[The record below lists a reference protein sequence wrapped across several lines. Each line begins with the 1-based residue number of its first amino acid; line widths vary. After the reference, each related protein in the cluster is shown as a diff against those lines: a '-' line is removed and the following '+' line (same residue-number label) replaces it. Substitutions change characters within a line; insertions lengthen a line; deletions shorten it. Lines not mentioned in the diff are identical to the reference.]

1 MANTNDILSAV
12 PQSLLLGFA
21 GIGALYLGSKALS
34 YLQFF
39 LNVFVLSG
47 TNLRKYGKKG
57 TWAVVTGA
65 SDGLGKE
72 FASQLAAKGFNL
84 VLISRTESKLQDLS
98 KELEHKFTHIQT
110 KILAMDFSADNDT
123 DYERLAELVRDLDV
137 AILIN
142 NVGQSHSIPTPFVLT
157 EKKEL
162 QDIITIN
169 CMGTLKVT
177 QIVAPGMQQRKRGLI
192 LTMGSFGGWAPTP
205 YLATYSGSKAFL
217 QQWSSSLAV
226 ELKSSN
232 VDVQLCLSY
241 LVTTAMSKVRRTS
254 ALIPSARAFVRSAL
268 GKIGTGTWQT
278 MPDTYTPFWSHALM
292 GWAAETFLGTG
303 SRILRSYNLKMHVD
317 IRNRALKK
325 AAREAKKQ

>member
-1 MANTNDILSAV
+1 MDALNDAMTAI
-12 PQSLLLGFA
+12 PQPVFWVLA
-21 GIGALYLGSKALS
+21 GLGALFVGSKALS
-34 YLQFF
+34 CLQFV
-39 LNVFVLSG
+39 LNVFILSG

-72 FASQLAAKGFNL
+72 FATQLASKGFNL
-84 VLISRTESKLQDLS
+84 VLVSRTQSKLEALA
-98 KELEHKFTHIQT
+98 KELEGKFANLQT
-110 KILAMDFSADNDT
+110 KVLAMDFSADNNT
-123 DYERLAELVRDLDV
+123 DYERLAELVKDLDV
-137 AILIN
+137 GILIN

-162 QDIITIN
+162 QDIVTIN
-169 CMGTLKVT
+169 CLGTLKVT

-217 QQWSSSLAV
+217 QQWSSALAA

-232 VDVQLCLSY
+232 VDVQLVLSY
-241 LVTTAMSKVRRTS
+241 LVTTAMSKVRRPNV
-254 ALIPSARAFVRSAL
+254 LIPNPRQFVKAAL
-268 GKIGTGTWQT
+268 GKIGRGGWQT
-278 MPDTYTPFWSHALM
+278 MPDTYTPWWSHALM

-303 SRILRSYNLKMHVD
+303 SKLLRSYNLTMHVD